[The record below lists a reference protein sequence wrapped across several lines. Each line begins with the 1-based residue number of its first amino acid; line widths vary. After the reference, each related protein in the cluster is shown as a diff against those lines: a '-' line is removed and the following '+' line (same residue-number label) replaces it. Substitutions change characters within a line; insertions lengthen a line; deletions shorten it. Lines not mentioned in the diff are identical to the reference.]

1 MEREKLPAACYG
13 VLSGTLVYLQ
23 PNQPYSP
30 ERMYEKGDPDL
41 NSREADR
48 LNDLLGVTPAQRA
61 AMEAGAVLGWQYPQA
76 QPRQYDESG
85 QPYPVH
91 RGYVITSR
99 TRVGE
104 VEVSF
109 GENPKA
115 VQPFVTWRANEWGN
129 FQDYYWGHY
138 HTDRDA
144 AISDYTDRIRELR
157 SDLARQ
163 EKRPPHRRG
172 PER

>member
-1 MEREKLPAACYG
+1 MDEERLPTACYG
-13 VLSGTLVYLQ
+13 VLSGVLVYLQ
-23 PNQPYSP
+23 PNQPYCP
-30 ERMYEKGDPDL
+30 EPMYEKGDPDL
-41 NSREADR
+41 NSREAER
-48 LNDLLGVTPAQRA
+48 LNAILGVTPSQRA
-61 AMEAGAVLGWQYPQA
+61 AMEAGAILGWQSPQA
-76 QPRQYDESG
+76 QPWRYDENG
-85 QPYPVH
+85 TPYPVH

-104 VEVSF
+104 VEISF
-109 GENPKA
+109 GENPEA
-115 VQPFVTWRANEWGN
+115 VQPFVTWRANEWGA

-144 AISDYTDRIRELR
+144 ALEDYADRIREAR

-163 EKRPPHRRG
+163 LNRPPRRRG

>member
-1 MEREKLPAACYG
+1 MGREKLPAACYG
-13 VLSGTLVYLQ
+13 VIGGELVYLQ

-30 ERMYEKGDPDL
+30 EIMYDKGDPNL
-41 NSREADR
+41 NRREADR
-48 LNDLLGVTPAQRA
+48 LNAILGVTPAQQE
-61 AMEAGAVLGWQYPQA
+61 AMEAGAVLDWQSPKVES
-76 QPRQYDESG
+76 RQYDEGG
-85 QPYPVH
+85 QPCPIH
-91 RGYVITSR
+91 RGYAITSR

-109 GENPKA
+109 GENPSA

-138 HTDRDA
+138 FTDRDA
-144 AISDYTDRIRELR
+144 AMGDYTDRIRELR
-157 SDLARQ
+157 PDLARQ